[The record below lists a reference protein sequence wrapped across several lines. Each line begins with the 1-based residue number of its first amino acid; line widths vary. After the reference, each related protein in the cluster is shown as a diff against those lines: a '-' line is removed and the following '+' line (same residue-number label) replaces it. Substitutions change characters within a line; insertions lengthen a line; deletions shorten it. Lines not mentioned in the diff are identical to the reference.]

1 MPTAGSLLINDIL
14 PPELRDP
21 NRVLDKKGL
30 KSLLSEVANRY
41 PEKYPEILGNALGLN
56 SELVLKSYQVAE
68 MDDAEIDR
76 MSDEE
81 LELFLTTPVGEKPTL
96 DKLPFYGE

>member
-1 MPTAGSLLINDIL
+1 MLLVFFGKMLGTMTKKERIVNK
-14 PPELRDP
+14 LRAVVD
-21 NRVLDKKGL
+21 GL
-30 KSLLSEVANRY
+30 LN
-41 PEKYPEILGNALGLN
+41 EILYGPRETPNAFGLN